1 MAEYPVIRKQYGSF
15 MIQTG
20 TILNVVDNSGAKK
33 VCCIKVMKGFKQRY
47 AQVGDLIMISI
58 KSLRKKRKSTS
69 KTKKGQVYK
78 ALVLQTKIGVRN
90 HSGSEVRFLENCVT
104 LLSKQEKLIGTRIL
118 GPVSFQLRKT
128 KFLRLLS
135 IASGLIH

>member
-1 MAEYPVIRKQYGSF
+1 

-47 AQVGDLIMISI
+47 AYMGDLIMISV

-69 KTKKGQVYK
+69 KTKKGQIYK
-78 ALVLQTKIGVRN
+78 ALVLQTKIGTKN
-90 HSGSEVRFLENCVT
+90 GSGCKIRFLENCVT
-104 LLSKQEKLIGTRIL
+104 LLSKQDKFVGTRIL
-118 GPVSFQLRKT
+118 GPVSSQLRNT
-128 KFLRLLS
+128 KFLRVLS